1 MRTITINPQNKAKL
15 TLPVVQVSEEYS
27 SFGDELYL
35 VTILEKP
42 VAAILADCQDD
53 AEEWLK
59 EGALT
64 ELLQYKIEEDEDGE
78 RTLVDVELEELS
90 NVEVIY
96 MENSDSFP
104 KWEEEFDDKW
114 YFTIERDKPVDNA
127 IVVAEYKGL
136 NYWSSDI
143 QLSEEKP
150 DNKVELNGDTYE
162 VIFDFDDYQRDAA
175 QTALDEMIEEVEND
189 TLKTLLKRNSHEL
202 VNDLVDLA
210 DFDAPDAYHVE
221 VKNESYWIAKG
232 E

>member
-1 MRTITINPQNKAKL
+1 MFNPHNEAEL
-15 TLPVVQVSEEYS
+15 TLPVVQISEEYS

-59 EGALT
+59 EGALVA
-64 ELLQYKIEEDEDGE
+64 LLQYKIEEDEDGE
-78 RTLVDVELEELS
+78 QSLVDVKLEELS
-90 NVEVIY
+90 NVEVAY
-96 MENSDSFP
+96 MENLDLFP
-104 KWEEEFDDKW
+104 EWEEEFDDKW

-136 NYWSSDI
+136 NYWSSDV

-150 DNKVELNGDTYE
+150 DNKVDLNGDIFE
-162 VIFDFDDYQRDAA
+162 VILDFDDYQREAA
-175 QTALDEMIEEVEND
+175 QKALDEMIEEVEND
-189 TLKTLLKRNSHEL
+189 TLKTLLKRNSDEL
-202 VNDLVDLA
+202 TNDLIDLP
-210 DFDAPDAYHVE
+210 DFDTPDAYHVE
-221 VKNESYWIAKG
+221 VKNESYWIAKA